1 MRITLSLALL
11 VGLTTVSAAQHSKVQ
26 PSQASP
32 QKAEKAVTVTRSAN
46 TPQADA
52 NCAPGT
58 LTVITNL
65 PSSGGGGAAP
75 RTFPIYVTPSGPL
88 LQSPVWF
95 FAPPPA
101 PTTCSPNTQPP
112 KTLLTSTTPY
122 PLASHTRS

>member
-65 PSSGGGGAAP
+65 PSSGGGGSPP
-75 RTFPIYVTPSGPL
+75 RTFTPDRTRRGPPPP
-88 LQSPVWF
+88 SKVRWV
-95 FAPPPA
+95 APPHPPHTLSPNPDARNTAFPRPPPSHSAA
-101 PTTCSPNTQPP
+101 PT
-112 KTLLTSTTPY
+112 
-122 PLASHTRS
+122 R